1 MYFPYFH
8 SFTPQKSLKVENYW
22 MVIEFFGNYISKCP
36 NLMKKRTPVPA
47 YILLLSLSNKLK
59 LLVNHYGTPCTFKTI
74 QRMGGGQS
82 FPPKIHFLMWF
93 VNSAFR
99 RAYIRIYKARLE
111 SNNRRGVYLISK
123 SPSVCHSFLYNFPMC

>member
-1 MYFPYFH
+1 
-8 SFTPQKSLKVENYW
+8 
-22 MVIEFFGNYISKCP
+22 
-36 NLMKKRTPVPA
+36 MKKRTTVPA

-111 SNNRRGVYLISK
+111 SNNRRGVYLILK
-123 SPSVCHSFLYNFPMC
+123 SPSVCLSFIHSFCHSSQIFPSCDWLRRQFLAGVLASQ